1 MTPSEIT
8 EKVTKILS
16 DIIEANVE
24 SFRIDDSYKVRP
36 DYGYSKYYLDWIDG
50 SYDMSLQ
57 SLVHHI
63 MHEEG
68 IYKSILNEKQFKD
81 LEEIIKCSPEGIY
94 SPHDED
100 EDYERIQYEI
110 LDTVYFES
118 VKYVG
123 SKLIEN
129 GFDVKDTFSEYL
141 NA

>member
-1 MTPSEIT
+1 MTPLEIT

-16 DIIEANVE
+16 NIIEANVE
-24 SFRIDDSYKVRP
+24 SFRRDDSFKVRP

-68 IYKSILNEKQFKD
+68 IYKAILNEKQFKD
-81 LEEIIKCSPEGIY
+81 LEEVIKCTPEGIY

-118 VKYVG
+118 VKFVG

-129 GFDVKDTFSEYL
+129 GFDVNDTFSEYL
-141 NA
+141 NT